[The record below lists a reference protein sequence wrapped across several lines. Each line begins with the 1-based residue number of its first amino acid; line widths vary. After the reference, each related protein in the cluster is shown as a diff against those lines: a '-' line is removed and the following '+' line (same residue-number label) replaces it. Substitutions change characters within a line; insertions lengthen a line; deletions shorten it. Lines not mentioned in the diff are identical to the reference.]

1 MMIPLTKHGVLPN
14 KHGVPLLF
22 NKMNN
27 RGQHT
32 LGAVHKLCQRP
43 KGGEGVWQMLTLA
56 EKGGKGDLVNADVG
70 LHWLTKG
77 GRGV

>member
-1 MMIPLTKHGVLPN
+1 MEIEEGEHPVE
-14 KHGVPLLF
+14 
-22 NKMNN
+22 
-27 RGQHT
+27 
-32 LGAVHKLCQRP
+32 LGAVHKLCQQP

-56 EKGGKGDLVNADVG
+56 DKGWRGGLENADVG